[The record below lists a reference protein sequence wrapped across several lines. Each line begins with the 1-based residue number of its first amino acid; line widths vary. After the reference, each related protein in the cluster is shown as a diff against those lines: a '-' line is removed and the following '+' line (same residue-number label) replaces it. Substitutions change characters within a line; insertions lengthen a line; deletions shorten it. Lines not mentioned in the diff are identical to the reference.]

1 MPRLPIWFVAMV
13 AIAAGLVFLPFLP
26 QIALAVWLGIYA
38 RNLHIRIERRLRVGS
53 RVAATITIGLLLL
66 IAIPV
71 GAVLT
76 SIVID
81 TIALVQD
88 LVQSE
93 QTRGVLTKLVQTD
106 VTQPPPEDAPG
117 AIDLLISQG
126 DRAWSIGRQLAGAAA
141 HFVVGLLVIVTGAY
155 GVLVNGRDWYHWLA
169 DHGPIARAHLDRF
182 ADAFVE
188 TGRGLWFGIVGAGMI
203 QSAIATIAYL
213 VLGVPSAFALGLLTL
228 LFSVVPAIGTALVWA
243 PVAAGLA
250 MTGRPGA
257 AIALAVTGVAVIS
270 TVDNLARPFLAR
282 KGKLQLPTWAVLVSM
297 FGGIELIGG
306 WGILIGPLVVRLA
319 KEALM
324 IWRAEDSPLF
334 TISGPGSA
342 GPTDGKP

>member
-1 MPRLPIWFVAMV
+1 MPRLPTWFVAMV
-13 AIAAGLVFLPFLP
+13 AIAAGLMFLPFLP

-38 RNLHIRIERRLRVGS
+38 RNLHARIERRLRVGS

-66 IAIPV
+66 VAIPI
-71 GAVLT
+71 GAMLT

-88 LVQSE
+88 LVASE

-106 VTQPPPEDAPG
+106 VTQTPEDAPG

-155 GVLVNGRDWYHWLA
+155 GVLVNGRDWYRWLA
-169 DHGPIARAHLDRF
+169 DHGPIAREHLDRL

-203 QSAIATIAYL
+203 QSTIATIAYL

-270 TVDNLARPFLAR
+270 TVDNLARPYLAR

-306 WGILIGPLVVRLA
+306 WGLLVGPLVVRLA

-324 IWRAEDSPLF
+324 IWRAQDSRVF
-334 TISGPGSA
+334 TDLGTGSA
-342 GPTDGKP
+342 GPPDGKL